1 MAARLL
7 TKVSSTRVS
16 LWSVVSWRALSV
28 GAPLC
33 AKSKPDTK
41 PDTDPVKQLFVDKIK
56 EYQSAKGKSGKAPGL
71 RAEDEEQLVGELAR
85 LKNIYGDGDL
95 TQFPKFDFKEDIKID
110 WR

>member
-56 EYQSAKGKSGKAPGL
+56 
-71 RAEDEEQLVGELAR
+71 VH
-85 LKNIYGDGDL
+85 III
-95 TQFPKFDFKEDIKID
+95 FKQ
-110 WR
+110 